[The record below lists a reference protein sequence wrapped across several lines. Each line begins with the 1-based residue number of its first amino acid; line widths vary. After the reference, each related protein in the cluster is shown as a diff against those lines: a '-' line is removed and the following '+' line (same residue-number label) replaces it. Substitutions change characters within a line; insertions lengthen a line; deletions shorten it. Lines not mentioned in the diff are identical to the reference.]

1 MLRTGISIDPQGLKA
16 FSSLFGEDVQFI
28 RHLQITGVLEAGTDP
43 DDIHRNLT
51 AVRELCPGLTVS
63 FHAYPGMNL
72 VEETPRV
79 QQVWLDLA
87 KELICFAK
95 DCGGIFVNFHAGYG
109 IDANSWVRRQKYRET
124 LVPVI
129 RELLGTAKPLGL
141 EIHLENL
148 YPLPRH
154 SDFCYV
160 GDRLSDFNYVF
171 SHIDDPQLKV
181 CYDYGHG
188 NLDEYGIE
196 ILRQLA
202 DRLGS
207 VHIHDNDQ
215 VIDVHAAMG
224 QYGATTIHWE
234 EELSFLKEMRFSGP
248 FILEGQLD
256 EQRASLDYLKGIGA
270 ISTNY

>member
-1 MLRTGISIDPQGLKA
+1 MLRIGVSMEPQSLKN
-16 FSSLFGEDVQFI
+16 FSSLFGEDTVII
-28 RHLQITGVLEAGTDP
+28 RHVQITGVLEAGKNTEQVKKDLGA
-43 DDIHRNLT
+43 I
-51 AVRELCPGLTVS
+51 RELCPGLTVS

-79 QQVWLDLA
+79 QKVWLELA
-87 KELICFAK
+87 KELLMFTGEI
-95 DCGGIFVNFHAGYG
+95 GGVFVNFHAGYG
-109 IDANSWVRRQKYRET
+109 IDASSWVRRQKYREN

-129 RELLGTAKPLGL
+129 QELISTAKPLGL

-148 YPLPRH
+148 YPLARH

-171 SHIDDPQLKV
+171 GHIDDPQLKI

-207 VHIHDNDQ
+207 VHAHDNDQ
-215 VIDVHAAMG
+215 IVDIHASMG
-224 QYGATTIHWE
+224 RQGISTIQWE
-234 EELSFLKEMRFSGP
+234 NEINFLKEMRFSGP
-248 FILEGQLD
+248 FILEGSLE
-256 EQRASLDYLKGIGA
+256 EQTASLEYLKGIGA
-270 ISTNY
+270 VSIG